1 MRYFEEVIKF
11 DPVNHYLVLTRE
23 ELINL
28 KQNISQEEISNL
40 KSKVAYFKVLPF
52 YTVVD
57 KPKELCLGI
66 NPHNYISLATYH
78 WPNPDTDNHLPYI
91 KKDGY
96 SNPEGEKFDK
106 DRLRQTAFICYY
118 ELILY
123 YLTDDK
129 DYYNDVK
136 KRINIFFIDKKTR
149 MYPNMNHAQ
158 MIKGVNLGR
167 GIGIIDFAANF
178 TYTLVLLQSLSEL
191 NYIEED
197 FYANYKKL
205 WLKPFLSWLESSD
218 IALQERDSKN
228 NHGTMYDF
236 LILVLYDIFGY
247 KKKTKMLVY
256 SFINLRMIPQIKE
269 DGSMPLELA
278 RTKSKSYS
286 LMGLKGIFDFAKI
299 AGKSEY
305 NLWYLDWYYRKID
318 NLIEIGMN
326 FLIERLLI
334 NPLLWTWEQV
344 TIFDKTT
351 LLPLVYEAK
360 KRYNIDKLEL
370 ALTSENLDDLLPIII
385 KNLA

>member
-1 MRYFEEVIKF
+1 
-11 DPVNHYLVLTRE
+11 
-23 ELINL
+23 
-28 KQNISQEEISNL
+28 
-40 KSKVAYFKVLPF
+40 
-52 YTVVD
+52 
-57 KPKELCLGI
+57 
-66 NPHNYISLATYH
+66 
-78 WPNPDTDNHLPYI
+78 
-91 KKDGY
+91 
-96 SNPEGEKFDK
+96 
-106 DRLRQTAFICYY
+106 
-118 ELILY
+118 
-123 YLTDDK
+123 
-129 DYYNDVK
+129 
-136 KRINIFFIDKKTR
+136 

-197 FYANYKKL
+197 FYSNYKKL

-305 NLWYLDWYYRKID
+305 NLWYLDWYYRKVD
-318 NLIEIGMN
+318 NLIEKGMN